1 MSTKNEKRYERWYDL
16 PTSNVSSKKTNNEF
30 DIETHNKLVTEYLL
44 VNEVPTLPPQK
55 TPKTKRYNVP
65 QKTRFKS
72 LQSTYH

>member
-44 VNEVPTLPPQK
+44 VNPPTTFPPQK
-55 TPKTKRYNVP
+55 IPKTEDFQFQYIR
-65 QKTRFKS
+65 R
-72 LQSTYH
+72 